1 MQTNKSYKVGLL
13 ALCAFAILYYGFLFL
28 KGHNIFSKH
37 NQYRI
42 SYPVNK
48 NLTVS
53 APVKLKGHVVGIVT
67 KIEIVPQKNYSTL
80 VTIELDKKFPLTTN
94 SKVMLNNAGVMEGNV
109 LEIELHEGKPLPTNS
124 VVVGQVHPGFNE
136 VDIQAMTSQVS
147 IITGNL
153 IKITE
158 GINAILGNL
167 EKSSHTFT
175 HAVDKVQSNVQTIVK
190 NIETISIPLADP
202 KTGIPA
208 IVPAIHK
215 TITKIESMPFEEVSC
230 SMSRILQHAEEMV
243 QAVSSKQGTLG
254 LLIRDAS
261 LYSNLNRG
269 VNQLNTLLF
278 DVRKRPLRYVHF
290 SLFGP
295 KNEKVKFLSTHNEPS
310 PCKET

>member
-1 MQTNKSYKVGLL
+1 MQINKSYKVGLL

-37 NQYRI
+37 NQYRV

-48 NLTVS
+48 NLMVS
-53 APVKLKGHVVGIVT
+53 APVKLKGHVVGMVT

-94 SKVMLNNAGVMEGNV
+94 SKIMLNNAGMMEGNV
-109 LEIELHEGKPLPTNS
+109 LEIELHEGKPLPTNT
-124 VVVGQVHPGFNE
+124 VVVGQVHPDFNE

-147 IITGNL
+147 IITCNL

-158 GINAILGNL
+158 GIDAILGNL
-167 EKSSHTFT
+167 EKASHTFT
-175 HAVDKVQSNVQTIVK
+175 TAVDKVQYNVHTIVK
-190 NIETISIPLADP
+190 NIETISIPLADST
-202 KTGIPA
+202 TGVPA
-208 IVPAIHK
+208 MVPAIHK
-215 TITKIESMPFEEVSC
+215 TIAHIESMPFAEVSC
-230 SMSRILQHAEEMV
+230 SLNRILHNTEEIMHAM
-243 QAVSSKQGTLG
+243 SSKQGTLG

-261 LYSNLNRG
+261 LYNNLNRG
-269 VNQLNTLLF
+269 VNQLNALLL
-278 DVRKRPLRYVHF
+278 DVRKKPFRYVQF

-295 KNEKVKFLSTHNEPS
+295 KKEKVKCLSTHNAHA